1 MSDYTKLS
9 NLVDDQFT
17 VQKVFGYKYKMWDN
31 EQRKML
37 ISETWVKDYRKMYTL
52 DTDKGTLDL
61 SASQMGNLLES
72 ITKDGRADINGRTF
86 SVKSNGKSGM
96 DIRYYLN
103 AVKDAQQAY
112 VAPPPAKAD
121 DGWGQFDEA
130 VSSDEP
136 INLEDISF

>member
-72 ITKDGRADINGRTF
+72 ITKDGRADINGRSF
-86 SVKSNGKSGM
+86 SVKSNGKGGM

-103 AVKDAQQAY
+103 AVKDAP
-112 VAPPPAKAD
+112 VAPKASQNE
-121 DGWGQFDEA
+121 GFDPFSQA
-130 VSSDEP
+130 PDAAISM
-136 INLEDISF
+136 EDIPF

>member
-37 ISETWVKDYRKMYTL
+37 ISETWMKDYRKMYTL

-72 ITKDGRADINGRTF
+72 ITKDGRADINGRSF

-103 AVKDAQQAY
+103 AVKEAQSP

-130 VSSDEP
+130 ISLDDV
-136 INLEDISF
+136 NVGDIPF

>member
-1 MSDYTKLS
+1 MSEYIKLS
-9 NLVDDQFT
+9 GLVDSQFT
-17 VQKVFGYKYKMWDN
+17 INKVFGYRWKMWDN

-72 ITKDGRADINGRTF
+72 VTKDGRADINGRTF

-96 DIRYYLN
+96 DIRYFLS
-103 AVKDAQQAY
+103 ATKDAPT
-112 VAPPPAKAD
+112 APVKATEPD
-121 DGWGQFDEA
+121 MGYE
-130 VSSDEP
+130 EP
-136 INLEDISF
+136 IDLNSIPF

>member
-1 MSDYTKLS
+1 MSEYIKLS
-9 NLVDDQFT
+9 GLVDSQFT
-17 VQKVFGYKYKMWDN
+17 INKVFGYRYKMWDN

-37 ISETWVKDYRKMYTL
+37 ISETWMKDYRKMYTL

-72 ITKDGRADINGRTF
+72 ITKDGRADINGRSF

-103 AVKDAQQAY
+103 AVKDAP
-112 VAPPPAKAD
+112 VAPKAPQNE
-121 DGWGQFDEA
+121 GFDPLSQA
-130 VSSDEP
+130 PDEP
-136 INLEDISF
+136 INLEDIPF

>member
-9 NLVDDQFT
+9 SLVDDKFT

-37 ISETWVKDYRKMYTL
+37 ISETWMKDYRKMYTL

-72 ITKDGRADINGRTF
+72 ITKDGRADINGRSF

-103 AVKDAQQAY
+103 AVKDAP
-112 VAPPPAKAD
+112 VAPKAPQNE
-121 DGWGQFDEA
+121 GFDPFSQA
-130 VSSDEP
+130 PDEP

>member
-1 MSDYTKLS
+1 MSEYIKLS
-9 NLVDDQFT
+9 GLVDSQFT
-17 VQKVFGYKYKMWDN
+17 INKVFGYRYKMWDN

-52 DTDKGTLDL
+52 ETDKGTLDL

-72 ITKDGRADINGRTF
+72 ITKDGRADINGRSF

-103 AVKDAQQAY
+103 AIKDTQAP

-136 INLEDISF
+136 INLEDIQF

>member
-9 NLVDDQFT
+9 NLVDDTFT
-17 VQKVFGYKYKMWDN
+17 VEKVFGYRWKMWDTTSK
-31 EQRKML
+31 KML

-72 ITKDGRADINGRTF
+72 VTKDGRADINGRTF

-96 DIRYYLN
+96 DIRYFLSATKESPSKPADYN
-103 AVKDAQQAY
+103 ADTTSSET
-112 VAPPPAKAD
+112 
-121 DGWGQFDEA
+121 FDL
-130 VSSDEP
+130 SD
-136 INLEDISF
+136 IGF

>member
-1 MSDYTKLS
+1 MSEYIKLS
-9 NLVDDQFT
+9 GLVDSQFT
-17 VQKVFGYKYKMWDN
+17 INKVFGYRYKMWDN

-72 ITKDGRADINGRTF
+72 ITKDGRADINGRSF

-103 AVKDAQQAY
+103 AVKDAP
-112 VAPPPAKAD
+112 VAPKAPQNE
-121 DGWGQFDEA
+121 GFDPFSQA
-130 VSSDEP
+130 PDEP
-136 INLEDISF
+136 IDLESIPF